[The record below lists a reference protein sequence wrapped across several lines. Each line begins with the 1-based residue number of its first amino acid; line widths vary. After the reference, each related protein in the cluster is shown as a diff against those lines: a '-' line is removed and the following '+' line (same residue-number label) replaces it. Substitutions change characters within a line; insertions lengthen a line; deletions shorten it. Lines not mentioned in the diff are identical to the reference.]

1 MIAGRGHA
9 AVAPPQARSRRS
21 IRAAAL
27 SGRLGRVA
35 RALVIAVF
43 VGLAMV
49 LGWAIGTWDP
59 AQRGPAGAPPAPAV
73 PSRGSQL
80 PGPRVWL
87 VGGSQGPGRWI
98 RPSSAIL

>member
-1 MIAGRGHA
+1 MIAGRGYA
-9 AVAPPQARSRRS
+9 AFVLLRPRSRRG

-43 VGLAMV
+43 VGLAVV
-49 LGWAIGTWDP
+49 LGTVIGTWDP
-59 AQRGPAGAPPAPAV
+59 TQRGPADAPPPPAV
-73 PSRGSQL
+73 PSRGQHR

-87 VGGSQGPGRWI
+87 VEGSQSPTTWL

>member
-1 MIAGRGHA
+1 MIADRAYA
-9 AVAPPQARSRRS
+9 ADAVPRPAPLLST
-21 IRAAAL
+21 RAAAL
-27 SGRLGRVA
+27 SGRTGRVA
-35 RALVIAVF
+35 RALVIAAF

-49 LGWAIGTWDP
+49 LGWAIGSWDP
-59 AQRGPAGAPPAPAV
+59 AQRGPAGVPPAPAV

-87 VGGSQGPGRWI
+87 VGGSQGPGTWI